1 MKIAKQKSIP
11 LNDCFSDVRSL
22 VFVQAKVLPLLVEL
36 SHGALAPKKP
46 ENNVETSENQSM

>member
-46 ENNVETSENQSM
+46 ENNVETTEIQSM